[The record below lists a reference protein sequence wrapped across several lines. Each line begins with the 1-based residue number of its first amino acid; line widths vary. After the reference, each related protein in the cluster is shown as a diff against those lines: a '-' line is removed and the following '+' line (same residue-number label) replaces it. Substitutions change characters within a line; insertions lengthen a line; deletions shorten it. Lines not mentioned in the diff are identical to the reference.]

1 VVDAICES
9 LNELRPRAAGKPYQT
24 LITHVKDRLGHD
36 RRYAIDDSKIAGE
49 LAWRPAVAFEQ
60 GIRQTVEWYLA
71 NPEWVES
78 VTSGSYR
85 HWIEKQYQGLASV
98 P

>member
-1 VVDAICES
+1 
-9 LNELRPRAAGKPYQT
+9 

-36 RRYAIDDSKIAGE
+36 RRYAIDDSKIAAE
-49 LAWRPAVAFEQ
+49 LGWQPAIAFEQ

-71 NPEWVES
+71 NGAWVES

-85 HWIEKQYQGLASV
+85 QWIARQYQGLASV